1 MVQVEARVP
10 RRVDGSVGSGHPWWI
25 LWQSWWQGNSL
36 FFHIL
41 NVSNCCQMSHFLM
54 GVSDQDKFL
63 SVCRVSSGYTDHQL
77 EGLTQKLSGTV
88 ISKQDQD
95 VEYGKAKPD
104 VFFNPR
110 LVPVLQ
116 VKAAEII
123 ASDTYATNV
132 TLR

>member
-1 MVQVEARVP
+1 
-10 RRVDGSVGSGHPWWI
+10 
-25 LWQSWWQGNSL
+25 
-36 FFHIL
+36 
-41 NVSNCCQMSHFLM
+41 MSHFLM

-77 EGLTQKLSGTV
+77 EGLTQKLSNLI
-88 ISKQDQD
+88 ISKQDPD

-104 VFFNPR
+104 VYFNPR
-110 LVPVLQ
+110 LAPVCQ

-123 ASDTYATNV
+123 VSDTYATNF